1 MGFPW
6 APSYF
11 SSNEIF
17 SRLCI
22 CILKYTRLNFSFI
35 PPSGYQHFCLEYFT
49 IIIENQWWWRMKM
62 WHEPLTDC
70 LEHERRHY
78 QCADCADKMR
88 TYFELGICCLPR
100 FFFERI
106 RVHKKW
112 KQVERYIASY
122 RSVCVCGGGVIVEI
136 YLRSKWMDFFSPRH
150 TYTYSR
156 SQTRFHLCPR
166 RFTMIVQREIFEKL
180 MFAEYRDVSSSLC
193 ANFPSL
199 NCAMCTDYFKFVS

>member
-1 MGFPW
+1 MVTNIF
-6 APSYF
+6 A
-11 SSNEIF
+11 SSI
-17 SRLCI
+17 SPLL
-22 CILKYTRLNFSFI
+22 LKISGGGEWRCGTSHWPIVLSTSAAIISARTAQIRCGRTLNLAFAVCHVF
-35 PPSGYQHFCLEYFT
+35 
-49 IIIENQWWWRMKM
+49 
-62 WHEPLTDC
+62 
-70 LEHERRHY
+70 
-78 QCADCADKMR
+78 
-88 TYFELGICCLPR
+88 

>member
-100 FFFERI
+100 FFF
-106 RVHKKW
+106 
-112 KQVERYIASY
+112 
-122 RSVCVCGGGVIVEI
+122 
-136 YLRSKWMDFFSPRH
+136 F
-150 TYTYSR
+150 
-156 SQTRFHLCPR
+156 
-166 RFTMIVQREIFEKL
+166 
-180 MFAEYRDVSSSLC
+180 
-193 ANFPSL
+193 
-199 NCAMCTDYFKFVS
+199 